1 MAAEFPLSLVIKAVD
16 KATAPL
22 REINKRMQAFT
33 APVRKLNN
41 SVKALSDEAGVPRLM
56 KSFKGVG
63 SAVGNVG
70 KEAAALGLKIAG
82 IGAAAAVGFYAI
94 VRSSVDAG
102 DKLGEMAQRV
112 GLSVDAYAQLQ
123 FAAAQADVEQEAFNS
138 SMDKFNKNLGSM
150 KAGGGE
156 FIAFLDKVN
165 PAFAQQMKATK
176 TTEEALA
183 LLTLGFEKVTDP
195 SKRAALAA
203 AAFGKSGLQMG
214 QFLGQGSK
222 AIEEQRKRYF
232 ELHGSMVGFA
242 AGAGELD
249 NALRETENA
258 FEGLRDTA
266 MGALFP
272 ALTKISKAITGF
284 LAKNRE
290 GLAAWAEKTG
300 AAISAWVEGGGLER
314 LGAGLREMAG
324 TIGRIV
330 ERLGGLKG
338 IATITAVVMAGP
350 LLMSVLTLGKAIW
363 GLGMAMAGTPIGWF
377 LAALLAVGAAGYAI
391 TKNWDDM
398 IEAFTTW
405 SGWLNFMKAQID
417 MILSPLESLR
427 VAGEWWGKQIGFGGA
442 TAQPS
447 LGASAAAP
455 GAAPGAAGSARV
467 QVDFA
472 NVPKGVRVTADPQ
485 GTAEL
490 DLSMGYSMVGP

>member
-1 MAAEFPLSLVIKAVD
+1 
-16 KATAPL
+16 
-22 REINKRMQAFT
+22 
-33 APVRKLNN
+33 
-41 SVKALSDEAGVPRLM
+41 
-56 KSFKGVG
+56 
-63 SAVGNVG
+63 
-70 KEAAALGLKIAG
+70 
-82 IGAAAAVGFYAI
+82 
-94 VRSSVDAG
+94 
-102 DKLGEMAQRV
+102 
-112 GLSVDAYAQLQ
+112 
-123 FAAAQADVEQEAFNS
+123 
-138 SMDKFNKNLGSM
+138 
-150 KAGGGE
+150 
-156 FIAFLDKVN
+156 
-165 PAFAQQMKATK
+165 
-176 TTEEALA
+176 
-183 LLTLGFEKVTDP
+183 LGFEKVTDP